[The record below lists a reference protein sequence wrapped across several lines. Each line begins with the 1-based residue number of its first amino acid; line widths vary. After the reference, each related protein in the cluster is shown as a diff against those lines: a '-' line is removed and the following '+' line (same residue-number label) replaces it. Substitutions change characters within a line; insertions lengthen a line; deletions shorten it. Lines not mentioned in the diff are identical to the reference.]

1 MKRCMIL
8 GIAAFGFI
16 SGLEAAGAET
26 SKNAKLDK
34 LLDAIAK
41 VESQSDPDAVGD
53 SGRAIGSY
61 QIHKRYWADGT
72 RILGVDWSYQE
83 AKDPAK
89 ARAVVR
95 AYLMH
100 YGRNRTLLEKAR
112 IHNGGPRGYRKDAT
126 LAYARKIARILQDS

>member
-16 SGLEAAGAET
+16 SGLEVAGAET
-26 SKNAKLDK
+26 SKNAKLDE